1 LRKIWRVSGLEI
13 KNISQGLGVSWDTA
27 RGTLFADHR
36 DVTDKAQEGPITK
49 RKLLQATSRF
59 YDPLGL
65 MSRVL
70 ITGKLIF
77 QYSWCRGVEWA
88 EILPEDLGTRWPN
101 WGKLLPHLLDIHI
114 PRWVG
119 TTD

>member
-13 KNISQGLGVSWDTA
+13 KAITQVLGVNRDTA
-27 RGTLFADHR
+27 QDTLFTVHR

-49 RKLLQATSRF
+49 RRLLQVTSRF

-65 MSRVL
+65 MSPVL

-77 QYSWCRGVEWA
+77 QDSWCRGVDWE
-88 EILPEDLGTRWPN
+88 ELLPEDLETRWRN
-101 WGKLLPHLLDIHI
+101 
-114 PRWVG
+114 
-119 TTD
+119 